1 MNTYEYDAFLSFA
14 VEHKIQV
21 ANELH
26 HKLEEKGLKVW
37 YSGRELI
44 IGSSIQDKVREGL
57 DKSQFGILLITSNYF
72 KATWALKEMGVL
84 WGKERSDKKVII
96 PVFHDITPEEVG
108 KFDPALSE
116 RWGVRT
122 DKGLDLAAEQIVKH
136 IRGGESRKP
145 EIKEID
151 EPGIGLKK
159 IVSIAL
165 AIVCLVLLSST
176 VWYYTRTGFSDELVT
191 ATIEERIESFEQRVE
206 KERGELIQLGA
217 TGADQQTV
225 LSFLERYQDLD
236 SQYRNYYFFT
246 NGYQDWEFEKNV
258 SPASGVDFDAWR
270 LSDDYGFKHPVISEL
285 SISSGNRKDVAFIYF
300 NTQPVS
306 YEVISENEEGD
317 RMIVTVAYEQAIRLA
332 NFHYEY
338 GPQTSYRKHTT
349 YSLFGFRPEE
359 EYVFEEKRG
368 KWQFVTVR

>member
-1 MNTYEYDAFLSFA
+1 
-14 VEHKIQV
+14 
-21 ANELH
+21 
-26 HKLEEKGLKVW
+26 
-37 YSGRELI
+37 
-44 IGSSIQDKVREGL
+44 
-57 DKSQFGILLITSNYF
+57 F

-246 NGYQDWEFEKNV
+246 NGYQDWEFE
-258 SPASGVDFDAWR
+258 
-270 LSDDYGFKHPVISEL
+270 
-285 SISSGNRKDVAFIYF
+285 
-300 NTQPVS
+300 
-306 YEVISENEEGD
+306 
-317 RMIVTVAYEQAIRLA
+317 
-332 NFHYEY
+332 
-338 GPQTSYRKHTT
+338 
-349 YSLFGFRPEE
+349 
-359 EYVFEEKRG
+359 
-368 KWQFVTVR
+368 